1 MKFSFRSFLI
11 GILSMLLL
19 VCVILSIYE
28 RFKPIFAPD
37 ADSGFRTYTATLI
50 VDGET
55 VELTD
60 SNGKTLPFA
69 IRNGQ
74 IYVPAQIFA
83 TKLGFSP
90 KFNAP
95 DRVLSVTSKIDWSTN
110 TDNSVPVEN
119 PESGEDYV
127 DSPVEYFDL
136 GAGLYV
142 VGDDIP
148 PGKYFCEAIIG
159 TGNFQGDVAA
169 LGMMGLNELMGIGD
183 SRYISTYSNLR
194 LAVGDTIKIR
204 GELVVRFSEAK

>member
-1 MKFSFRSFLI
+1 MKFHFRSFLI
-11 GILSMLLL
+11 GVLSMLILA
-19 VCVILSIYE
+19 CVILSIYE

-60 SNGKTLPFA
+60 SNGKILPFA
-69 IRNGQ
+69 IRKGQ

-90 KFNAP
+90 KFSAP
-95 DRVLSVTSKIDWSTN
+95 DRVLSLTQKIDWSTN
-110 TDNSVPVEN
+110 IDDSVPAGD
-119 PESGEDYV
+119 PESGDDYV
-127 DSPVEYFDL
+127 DGPAEYFDL

-148 PGKYFCEAIIG
+148 PGKYFCEAIMG
-159 TGNFQGDVAA
+159 TGNFQGNVAA
-169 LGMMGLNELMGIGD
+169 LGMMGLNELMGVGD
-183 SRYISTYSNLR
+183 SIYISTYNNLR
-194 LAVGDTIKIR
+194 LAVGDTINIR